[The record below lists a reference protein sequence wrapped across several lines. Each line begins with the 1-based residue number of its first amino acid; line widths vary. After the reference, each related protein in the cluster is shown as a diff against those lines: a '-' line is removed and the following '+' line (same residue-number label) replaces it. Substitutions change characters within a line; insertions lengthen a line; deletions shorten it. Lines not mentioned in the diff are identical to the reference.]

1 MKGNTTIVHQP
12 AMKNIFLSLIAS
24 IILLG
29 CRTAPGN
36 PNFQSILDKAVKK
49 KSNELSGVSMTVLAP
64 KLDIYWTGASGYDSK
79 EKTQKLSAQQP
90 FRIASVTKTFV
101 AAAILR
107 LQEDQK
113 LKLGD
118 SITTFLS
125 DEHIQLLA
133 ADGYDINKITIKQC
147 LQHRSGLFDYAAGGS
162 PYIDSV
168 IKNPTKKWT
177 RTQQLEFAMNAGD
190 PLGLPGKVYGY
201 SDTGYILLGEIIEK
215 VTGQSL
221 AKALRDLLK
230 FEALG
235 LSSTYMEGMEAKPA
249 GLQSPVHRYIGDY
262 DATKLDNSIDLYGGG
277 GLVSTT
283 KDLAVF
289 FDALFNE
296 KIFKYPETLNLMLED
311 PGALPNGAESEDY
324 RMGLSQDGVLGI
336 TGYMHFGFWGT
347 VWIHMPKPN
356 YTMVVNFT
364 NQPEGAG
371 IITST
376 TEQLEKLSNSE

>member
-1 MKGNTTIVHQP
+1 
-12 AMKNIFLSLIAS
+12 MKNIFLLI
-24 IILLG
+24 IFTLFLLG
-29 CRTAPGN
+29 CRTAPRSL
-36 PNFQSILDKAVKK
+36 NFQSILDKAVKK
-49 KSNELSGVSMTVLAP
+49 KSNQLSGVSMTVFAP

-79 EKTQKLSAQQP
+79 EKTQKLSAEQP

-113 LKLGD
+113 LRLGD
-118 SITTFLS
+118 SISPYLS
-125 DEHIQLLA
+125 EEHIQLLKS
-133 ADGYDINKITIKQC
+133 DGYDPDMISIKHC
-147 LQHRSGLFDYAAGGS
+147 LQHRSGLFDYASGGTA
-162 PYIDSV
+162 YIDSI

-177 RTQQLEFAMNAGD
+177 RTQQLEFAMASGD
-190 PLGLPGKVYGY
+190 PLGIPGKVYGY

-221 AKALRDLLK
+221 PRAIRELLK
-230 FEALG
+230 FDALG
-235 LSSTYMEGMEAKPA
+235 LKSTYMEGLEAKPA

-262 DATKLDNSIDLYGGG
+262 DATTLDNSIDLYGGG

-289 FDALFNE
+289 FDALFNG
-296 KIFKYPETLNLMLED
+296 KVYKYPETLNIMLED

-336 TGYMHFGFWGT
+336 SGYIHFGFWGT

-356 YTMVVNFT
+356 YTIVVNFT
-364 NQPEGAG
+364 NEPEGAG

-376 TEQLEKLSNSE
+376 TEQLQKLANSE